1 MTQKAYNEDNQLLED
16 RQMSIQDLDIKTI
29 LWLLIFIQNIY
40 TYFLFYTDKK
50 RAVAHKRNRIS
61 EKRLLI
67 SSLLA
72 GGVGA
77 YISMQVNR
85 HKTQHT
91 KFKIL
96 IPIAALLTLLFVFLL
111 WRSYY

>member
-1 MTQKAYNEDNQLLED
+1 
-16 RQMSIQDLDIKTI
+16 MSIQDRDIKTI
-29 LWLLIFIQNIY
+29 LWLLIFSQNVY

-50 RAVAHKRNRIS
+50 RAVAHKHNRIS

-67 SSLLA
+67 SSLLV

-77 YISMQVNR
+77 YISMRVNR
-85 HKTQHT
+85 HKTKHT

-96 IPIAALLTLLFVFLL
+96 IPIAALLTLLCVFFL
-111 WRSYY
+111 WRAYY